1 MSGTKFWSDP
11 VKFNS
16 IFLFLFLASGAY
28 AAPMQDE
35 IDHLLQYLSE
45 SGCSYVRNGS
55 EHSAQDAVGHIR
67 KKADYYED
75 DIDSTERFIE
85 LSASRSTISG
95 RSYTIRCP
103 GLPEQDANTWLSA
116 ELARYRSAVN

>member
-1 MSGTKFWSDP
+1 MPLKILSLSLL
-11 VKFNS
+11 
-16 IFLFLFLASGAY
+16 LFVSTTLQAAASTE
-28 AAPMQDE
+28 E
-35 IDHLLQYLSE
+35 IEHLLQYLSE

-55 EHSAQDAVGHIR
+55 EHTAQDAVAHIR

-95 RSYTIRCP
+95 KSYNIRCP
-103 GLPEQDANTWLSA
+103 GLPEQDSSAWLSA
-116 ELARYRSAVN
+116 ELHRYRSAVN